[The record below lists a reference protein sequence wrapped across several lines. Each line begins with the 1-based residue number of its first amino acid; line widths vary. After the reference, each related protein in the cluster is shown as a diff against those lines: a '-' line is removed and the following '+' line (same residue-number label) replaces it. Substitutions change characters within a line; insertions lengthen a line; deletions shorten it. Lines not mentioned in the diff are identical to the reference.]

1 MEFGIMETKY
11 YRLKNGKKIFSLVS
25 QNKNNITLRCGEYV
39 LHTTLDN
46 VELVENINAN
56 ALRGKCSVT
65 ITSCDVPREI
75 MLRHQTKDEALHALD
90 KYIDQAINAKLPQV
104 KIIHGRH
111 GHVLRDA
118 VREYLDK
125 HPYVDSYRY
134 ADTFDGSVGATVAI
148 FKPTAKR

>member
-1 MEFGIMETKY
+1 METKY

-25 QNKNNITLRCGEYV
+25 QDKNNITLRCGEYV
-39 LHTTLDN
+39 VHTTLDN
-46 VELVENINAN
+46 VEFVENINTN
-56 ALRGKCSVT
+56 RTCGTCSVT
-65 ITSCDVPREI
+65 ITSQNVPSEI
-75 MLRHQTKDEALHALD
+75 MLRHKTKDEALADLD

-118 VREYLDK
+118 VREYLDN